1 MPKIFI
7 TTRKER
13 AHRASEAMQALGE
26 YVALNVDRIRVLMQ
40 TKTVHAV
47 VKKTGIS
54 RRVVGRLR
62 DGTLTKMRYQRV
74 RALATYFGLQVSEL
88 EDAPSARKEDPG
100 TFAIHVVALQLAETV
115 WRSSGGRGSP
125 PAGIIAG
132 LEMLLDGQGWVAAL
146 GDDGTPILTQ
156 QASGGFIPRRGKLK
170 RLEKERIQFAE
181 ALAAAITL
189 LCASLSGSKG
199 RPKLHLD
206 RSLKLLRGI
215 LKLRER
221 YQQHGNSADF
231 GEIASAVATKVRK
244 EVIAENR
251 ARRLV
256 RVPE

>member
-88 EDAPSARKEDPG
+88 EDAPSARYRAGTPGKTYLPLIAALPAFLADPIIEHSAP
-100 TFAIHVVALQLAETV
+100 TII
-115 WRSSGGRGSP
+115 
-125 PAGIIAG
+125 PAG
-132 LEMLLDGQGWVAAL
+132 MQAA
-146 GDDGTPILTQ
+146 
-156 QASGGFIPRRGKLK
+156 
-170 RLEKERIQFAE
+170 E
-181 ALAAAITL
+181 
-189 LCASLSGSKG
+189 
-199 RPKLHLD
+199 
-206 RSLKLLRGI
+206 
-215 LKLRER
+215 
-221 YQQHGNSADF
+221 
-231 GEIASAVATKVRK
+231 
-244 EVIAENR
+244 
-251 ARRLV
+251 
-256 RVPE
+256 